1 MKKATCLSV
10 LTCFLL
16 AGLIAFNSL
25 SYLPN
30 LGHKEPVSVSAT
42 DHGAVKTVCDFPIEE
57 KEGEGRLGQKNHHTQ
72 FLIYPLHIV
81 SLPKCDKVRFYFAY
95 HIPVFLQGKRDTPI
109 YLANRSILI

>member
-25 SYLPN
+25 YYLPN
-30 LGHKEPVSVSAT
+30 LGHKEPVSVSAK

-57 KEGEGRLGQKNHHTQ
+57 KEGEGRLGQKNHYTQ
-72 FLIYPLHIV
+72 FLIYPLQKV
-81 SLPKCDKVRFYFAY
+81 SLNKCDKVRFYFAY
-95 HIPVFLQGKRDTPI
+95 HIPVFLHGKRDTPI
-109 YLANRSILI
+109 YLAYRSILI